1 MTEESQRSSSTSVLP
16 LTNRHPVKRVIPLR
30 GLSGE
35 TAAGMMIWSSDETKA
50 EKLGSDFC
58 MIEITRGVESDGDV
72 GLKKKKQQVR
82 LLIRSGYRE

>member
-1 MTEESQRSSSTSVLP
+1 
-16 LTNRHPVKRVIPLR
+16 
-30 GLSGE
+30 
-35 TAAGMMIWSSDETKA
+35 MIWSSDETKA